1 MYSPDGTKILYP
13 HDDYTPESGCTSLQV
28 MNADGSDQ
36 HWVND
41 QCGVE
46 HQVDWGTHALE

>member
-1 MYSPDGTKILYP
+1 M
-13 HDDYTPESGCTSLQV
+13 Q
-28 MNADGSDQ
+28 ADGSGQ

-46 HQVDWGTHALE
+46 HQVDWGTAPLE

>member
-1 MYSPDGTKILYP
+1 VKRGHPLPHDEYSPTF
-13 HDDYTPESGCTSLQV
+13 GCTSLQV
-28 MNADGSDQ
+28 MQADGSGQ

-46 HQVDWGTHALE
+46 HQVDWGTAPLE